1 MSLLNEEGNSIRLEM
16 THVHTV
22 KAIISKP
29 LWRCWSTAVISSV
42 FHIPHLI
49 HLRMPLK
56 EDNGVRATNQPRL
69 HRNSDLRQTIWHRGV
84 NMFCPML
91 NASACRTCEWA
102 NFTTFKRFRRC
113 DLGCFSFFFWRVL
126 CERKEKKNKKNR
138 ITAPQVM
145 PSVASSF
152 TCKSVN
158 ALPWAHAQILCSSY
172 TIVQLRTLRLKYLH
186 TTYPS
191 LHWGQMTHRDQK
203 LSENG
208 SSG

>member
-1 MSLLNEEGNSIRLEM
+1 MLNEEGNSIRLEM

-69 HRNSDLRQTIWHRGV
+69 HRNLDLRQTIWHRGV

-126 CERKEKKNKKNR
+126 CERKEKKKQKKQNH
-138 ITAPQVM
+138 
-145 PSVASSF
+145 SS
-152 TCKSVN
+152 SSN
-158 ALPWAHAQILCSSY
+158 ALCGLELYMQKCECFALSTCPDTLLQLHHCAVTHAATEISSHY
-172 TIVQLRTLRLKYLH
+172 LPLFTLR
-186 TTYPS
+186 P
-191 LHWGQMTHRDQK
+191 DD
-203 LSENG
+203 
-208 SSG
+208 SSRPKTLREW